1 MYEFGSNPTNDII
14 RHLTNIPLSAELAA
28 EAEPGA
34 MPFLHKLHEQQRQ
47 QLEGEYRS
55 PTLLGSPEPSKEILS
70 FAHEA
75 NLYLNAM
82 SPQDRKR
89 ATAVAD
95 LLRDVQPRRVGICMP
110 VASHEEGDN
119 LYRVLTHYP
128 SQTMPKNDLE
138 AYLLMNR
145 PALDAEGRVT
155 DDSQTKRAL
164 YGFQHDYPNAL
175 NISAANV
182 VFETPLNLGEVKKV
196 HFDSFIIRCL
206 EAGIE
211 DPIIVMNDADMVD
224 VNEEYLAKYVSYFD
238 QSPLVD
244 AVIGE
249 FDLDHGAYVS
259 SPFVHVAYRA
269 HMLISALK
277 GNSIKRIVNSNNSAM
292 RASAYCALGGNTK
305 MRRTSDAYMGVALT
319 GLRGSDQTILRPQDP
334 EITIQ
339 TSARR
344 VMAAWQ
350 KGYAPNEKWR
360 LNLGAHN
367 ADIRKLPD
375 GVSTEEL
382 FDLGDVGTFDTTL
395 GYILNRLIANYE
407 REDDD
412 PRGWD
417 SQIYKQAFACLGLE
431 YTLGKNSDDGSC
443 FQFGDTTSL
452 RQALYSF
459 RQGYLSKKWSS
470 TP

>member
-1 MYEFGSNPTNDII
+1 MYESGSNPTEGIL
-14 RHLTNIPLSAELAA
+14 RHLTGIPLSDELVPGV
-28 EAEPGA
+28 EPGA
-34 MPFLHKLHEQQRQ
+34 MPFLYKLHEQQRQ
-47 QLEGEYRS
+47 QLDGEYRS
-55 PTLLGSPEPSKEILS
+55 PTLLNSLEPSREILS
-70 FAHEA
+70 FTREA
-75 NLYLNAM
+75 ALYLDAM
-82 SPQDRKR
+82 NPLDRER
-89 ATAVAD
+89 ATAVAS
-95 LLRDVQPRRVGICMP
+95 LLRDVPPSRVGVCMP

-128 SQTMPKNDLE
+128 GQTLPQDIHE
-138 AYLLMNR
+138 IYLLLNR
-145 PALDAEGRVT
+145 PANNMEGRPT
-155 DDSQTKRAL
+155 DDVETKRAL
-164 YGFQHDYPNAL
+164 HRFHLANP
-175 NISAANV
+175 SARNVNTADV
-182 VFETPLNLGEVKKV
+182 VFESPLNLGEVKKV

-211 DPIIVMNDADMVD
+211 DPIIVMNDADMVHVD
-224 VNEEYLAKYVSYFD
+224 EEYLAKYVSYFD

-244 AVIGE
+244 AVVGE

-269 HMLISALK
+269 HMLVSALK
-277 GNSIKRIVNSNNSAM
+277 GNSVKRIVNSNNSAM

-319 GLRGSDQTILRPQDP
+319 GLRGSNQTILRPQDP

-375 GVSTEEL
+375 GLTSTEEL
-382 FDLGDVGTFDTTL
+382 FDLDDVATFDSTL
-395 GYILNRLIANYE
+395 SYILNRLIANYE

-417 SQIYKQAFACLGLE
+417 SPIYRQAFSYLGLE
-431 YTLGKNSDDGSC
+431 YSLSTDNTGNPYL
-443 FQFGDTTSL
+443 QFGDTTNL
-452 RQALYSF
+452 RRGLYAF
-459 RQGYLSKKWSS
+459 RQNYLFKKQ
-470 TP
+470 PH